1 MDQIFILQN
10 KIQEY
15 EWGSHL
21 AIAKLLGLTQPS
33 VKPQAELW
41 LGAHPRAPSQIFYNG
56 KWVSLKEVI
65 EKYPV
70 QILGEKI
77 YRKYGCQLPF
87 LLKVLAAAKPLSIQ
101 AHPNQS
107 QALEGF
113 QKENKLKIPLSAFNR
128 NYKDDNHKPE
138 CICALTPFWA
148 LNGFRKISDIV
159 LLMEKVCPPGLT
171 DILQAFKANQRS
183 AGLKTFFKA
192 LMSLNQA
199 DRQKL
204 IPQIIQNANG
214 LAENENVFSWMI
226 KLNKQYPNDIGVLS
240 PILLNLVCLK
250 PGQAMFLPAGELHA
264 YLDGL
269 GIELMA
275 NSDNVLRGGLTPK
288 HVDIPELMKVLNFSE
303 RKIEILTPLQVKTGE
318 RVYLTKADEFELSV
332 INLKKGQIFEE
343 SGRKGVEILL
353 CVQGEAII
361 GKQEKMLPVSKGASF
376 LIPSSVVSYKIK
388 ALKNT
393 IFYKAKSRN
402 QDISSPKRNK
412 STPCL
417 SVG

>member
-1 MDQIFILQN
+1 MDQIFTLQN

-15 EWGSHL
+15 AWGSHS
-21 AIAKLLGLTQPS
+21 AIAELLGLAQPS
-33 VKPQAELW
+33 TEPQAELW
-41 LGAHPRAPSQIFYNG
+41 LGAHPKASSQIFYNK
-56 KWVSLKEVI
+56 KWVSLKEMI

-70 QILGEKI
+70 EFLGEKI
-77 YRKYGCQLPF
+77 YRKYGSSLPF
-87 LLKVLAAAKPLSIQ
+87 LFKVLAAAKPLSIQ

-113 QKENKLKIPLSAFNR
+113 QKENKLEIAMSAFNR

-148 LNGFRKISDIV
+148 LNGFRKISDIIS
-159 LLMEKVCPPGLT
+159 LMGKVCSPGLS
-171 DILQAFKANQRS
+171 DILQDFKADQRP
-183 AGLKTFFKA
+183 AGLKFFFQK

-204 IPQIIQNANG
+204 IPQTIQNAER
-214 LAENENVFSWMI
+214 LAEKDIIFSWMI

-240 PILLNLVCLK
+240 PILLNLICLE

-303 RKIEILTPLQVKTGE
+303 RKIEILTPLQRKTGE
-318 RVYLTKADEFELSV
+318 GVYLTKADEFELLV
-332 INLKKGQIFEE
+332 INLEKGQILEE
-343 SGRKGVEILL
+343 SDRQGVEILL

-361 GKQEKMLPVSKGASF
+361 SKKKENLPAPKGASF
-376 LIPSSVVSYKIK
+376 LIPASVSSYKIK
-388 ALKNT
+388 ALKTTT
-393 IFYKAKSRN
+393 IYKAKSR
-402 QDISSPKRNK
+402 D
-412 STPCL
+412 
-417 SVG
+417 